1 LKLQSINQNYLLTQ
15 QDKNTL
21 FLMAVAF
28 FSSGNEFV
36 DDLIEEYK
44 KINDFS
50 PKGVFRRLLKED
62 NSSEI
67 D

>member
-1 LKLQSINQNYLLTQ
+1 
-15 QDKNTL
+15 
-21 FLMAVAF
+21 MAVAF